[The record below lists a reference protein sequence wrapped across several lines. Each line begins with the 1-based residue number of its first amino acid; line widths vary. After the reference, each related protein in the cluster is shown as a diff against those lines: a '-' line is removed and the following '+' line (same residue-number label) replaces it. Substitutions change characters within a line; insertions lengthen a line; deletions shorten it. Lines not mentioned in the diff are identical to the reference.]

1 MNPALVHTRDMETR
15 PADSSRMNRSSAQQ
29 RADAVAGFDQELRR
43 LADEGVPT
51 PDPAWREAVAVHH
64 RQLLATLA
72 RQFDIDHDA
81 GTRRLSLG
89 MRIVSFLGAAALA
102 AAVYFLFHR
111 FWGLL
116 ATPWQV
122 GVLLATSLGSLLA
135 CVFIRERDASGY
147 FTKLAALVAFA
158 CFVINVS
165 LLGTLFNITP
175 SDTALLPW
183 AALALLLAYSCDL
196 RLLLVA
202 GIGCIAAYI
211 AARTGTFGGM
221 YWLGF
226 GERPENFF
234 PAAVVLFCLPQ
245 FIDQSRHAG
254 FAQTWRVAGLLCLL
268 LPMLLLANWAWGSY
282 LPGSTRVIQHVY
294 QIAGFVLSG
303 AAIWLGIRRGWG
315 EVVNTGVTFFAIF
328 LYTRFFDWWWD
339 AVPKYLFFALLA
351 LTAVLLLFVFGR
363 LRRAAG
369 QSRESRA

>member
-1 MNPALVHTRDMETR
+1 MHTRSMGNRGDDHPRM
-15 PADSSRMNRSSAQQ
+15 SRQSAQQ
-29 RADAVAGFDQELRR
+29 RADAIAGFDQELQR
-43 LADEGVPT
+43 LADEGVPL
-51 PDPAWREAVAVHH
+51 PDPAWRETVAVHH

-72 RQFDIDHDA
+72 RQFDIDQDDGA
-81 GTRRLSLG
+81 RRLSLG
-89 MRIVSFLGAAALA
+89 MRIASFLGAAALA

-116 ATPWQV
+116 ATPAQV
-122 GVLLATSLGSLLA
+122 GVLLAASLGSLLA
-135 CVFIRERDASGY
+135 CVLIRERDASGY

-158 CFVINVS
+158 CFVLNVS
-165 LLGTLFNITP
+165 LLGSLFNIAPT
-175 SDTALLPW
+175 DTALLPW
-183 AALALLLAYSCDL
+183 AALALILAYSCDL

-202 GIGCIAAYI
+202 GIACIAAYI
-211 AARTGTFGGM
+211 AARAGTFGGM

-234 PAAVVLFCLPQ
+234 PAAIVLFCLPQ
-245 FIDQSRHAG
+245 FIDHSRHAG

-282 LPGSTRVIQHVY
+282 LPGSTKVIQHVY
-294 QIAGFVLSG
+294 QIAGFALSAG
-303 AAIWLGIRRGWG
+303 AIWLGIRRGWN

-351 LTAVLLLFVFGR
+351 LTAVLLLLVFGR
-363 LRRAAG
+363 LRRATG
-369 QSRESRA
+369 RGREERA

>member
-1 MNPALVHTRDMETR
+1 MDAALVHTRDMETR

-135 CVFIRERDASGY
+135 CVFFGERDASGY

-175 SDTALLPW
+175 SDT
-183 AALALLLAYSCDL
+183 ALLLAYSCDL